1 MGFAHVPNNE
11 EASFCALIDGDGEV
25 TDYIKLEHFMLKR
38 VEGGSFSYKDREKL
52 QKYVVI
58 LNENKSDHFF
68 LFTYSQFYCIEKTT
82 CNRIGHRYDCHKR
95 CYG

>member
-68 LFTYSQFYCIEKTT
+68 LFTYS
-82 CNRIGHRYDCHKR
+82 
-95 CYG
+95 